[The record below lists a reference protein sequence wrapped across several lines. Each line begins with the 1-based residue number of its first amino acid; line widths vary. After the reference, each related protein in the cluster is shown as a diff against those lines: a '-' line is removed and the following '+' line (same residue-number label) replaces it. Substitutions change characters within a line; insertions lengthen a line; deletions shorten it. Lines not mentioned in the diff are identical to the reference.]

1 MKYEITH
8 ICGHNQEHQ
17 LYGAET
23 ERKSKLA
30 WLAGQPCANCRQ
42 SAASAAAE
50 NSNLPALSG
59 SDKQVAWAVTIRQA
73 AIDLMVSDLGAN
85 GFACPEDVAAAVA
98 GLPTTAGWW
107 IDNRE
112 INKGGEWGRKIA
124 LGHKDEFKK
133 IIENAQKN

>member
-17 LYGAET
+17 MYGAEA

-98 GLPTTAGWW
+98 GLPAAASWW
-107 IDNRE
+107 IDNRG
-112 INKGGEWGRKIA
+112 INKGGERGRKIA
-124 LGHKDEFKK
+124 LSHKEEFKK

>member
-8 ICGHNQEHQ
+8 ICGHNQDHQ
-17 LYGAET
+17 MYGAEA

-30 WLAGQPCANCRQ
+30 WLAEQACANCRQ
-42 SAASAAAE
+42 SAAAE
-50 NSNLPALSG
+50 TNNLPALNG
-59 SDKQVAWAVTIRQA
+59 SDKQVAWAMTIRQA
-73 AIDLMVSDLGAN
+73 ATELMASDLAAN
-85 GFACPEDVAAAVA
+85 GFATPEDVAAAVA
-98 GLPTTAGWW
+98 GLPAAASWW

-133 IIENAQKN
+133 IIENAQRN